1 MAIMAGTDLSYTN
14 RAPEDDG
21 HDHIDSDTPQ
31 SGVATPVPD
40 LSDKRL
46 PGITHSY
53 FGQVGTGSSTNPASV
68 PLETP
73 AIGSVFVD
81 PLPRQ
86 REVTADDVQSS
97 EPSHSYDES
106 DSPSDDDDDEAPPLL
121 PHERAEVSQPSA
133 QPMLSGSHPYPTPPI
148 STPPSLHRLKMSD
161 SSSEGE
167 GHDGDGRGRSVS
179 PSHHDHMSESF
190 PTKARRSSML
200 NPLSNIL
207 TPSNV
212 HAAHFSNPSEPCTT
226 SSPSPSSPTHSRVAS
241 GLSVDSPSYDRLKKL
256 TDDAGQPREKSQPGT
271 PTRALSNSNQP
282 AKADLEPAKLEEEK
296 LAEDDK
302 TVTAVE
308 AGDEASGGS
317 NGATVVAP
325 RGKLTVKI
333 IEARGL
339 RKARDPYVVATFQR
353 NELVSKGP
361 RDEEVEEED
370 EAEAKNP
377 TGGIPILRTASESGR
392 AMAIPMKSRQSSS
405 SSNDYRDVRTHA
417 VKALSNPKWDTEAAL

>member
-1 MAIMAGTDLSYTN
+1 MAVTN
-14 RAPEDDG
+14 GCNMNRPNEDDG

-31 SGVATPVPD
+31 SGVATPIPD

-53 FGQVGTGSSTNPASV
+53 FGQVGTGSSTTPTSV

-73 AIGSVFVD
+73 AIGSDFVN

-86 REVTADDVQSS
+86 RETTTDDVRSS
-97 EPSHSYDES
+97 ETQSLSHDES
-106 DSPSDDDDDEAPPLL
+106 DSAYDDEDDEAPPLL
-121 PHERAEVSQPSA
+121 PHERAEASKPSA
-133 QPMLSGSHPYPTPPI
+133 QPMSSGLHPYPTPPI
-148 STPPSLHRLKMSD
+148 STAPSLHKLKMSD
-161 SSSEGE
+161 SGSEGE
-167 GHDGDGRGRSVS
+167 GHDGDERAHSDS
-179 PSHHDHMSESF
+179 SSHHDHLSESF
-190 PTKARRSSML
+190 PTTARRSSML

-207 TPSNV
+207 TPQTV
-212 HAAHFSNPSEPCTT
+212 HAAHFSNPSEPYTAT
-226 SSPSPSSPTHSRVAS
+226 SPSPSSPAHSRVAS
-241 GLSVDSPSYDRLKKL
+241 GHTADSPSYDRLKKL
-256 TDDAGQPREKSQPGT
+256 TDDAGKSQPGT
-271 PTRALSNSNQP
+271 PTRALSNSNQSQNEKKSEVGDVP
-282 AKADLEPAKLEEEK
+282 IEKLEEEK
-296 LAEDDK
+296 IASSEKATDI
-302 TVTAVE
+302 E
-308 AGDEASGGS
+308 IGDEASGGS

-333 IEARGL
+333 VEARGL

-392 AMAIPMKSRQSSS
+392 AMAIPMKSRQSSGS
-405 SSNDYRDVRTHA
+405 DGDYRDVRTHA